1 MKDIIEMIESILS
14 IIVSLIAIYG
24 SIIAYQSGFIHK
36 ITTVIEHHYEDVI
49 NTVEKD
55 L

>member
-14 IIVSLIAIYG
+14 IIVSLIAIWG
-24 SIIAYQSGFIHK
+24 SISAYQSGFIEK
-36 ITTVIEHHYEDVI
+36 TITVIEHHYENAVK
-49 NTVEKD
+49 TVDKD

>member
-24 SIIAYQSGFIHK
+24 SIMAYQSGFMDK
-36 ITTVIEHHYEDVI
+36 FITIVEHHYENVVK
-49 NTVEKD
+49 TVDKD
-55 L
+55 F